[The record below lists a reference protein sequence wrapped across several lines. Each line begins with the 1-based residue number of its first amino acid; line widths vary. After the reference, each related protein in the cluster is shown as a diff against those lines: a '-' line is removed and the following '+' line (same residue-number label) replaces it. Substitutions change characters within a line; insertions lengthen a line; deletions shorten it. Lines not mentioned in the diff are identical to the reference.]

1 VSSSGSGK
9 RGLCGNLYDNWSDLL
24 CLAIYVPGL
33 KLSFRLDAGAS
44 EFACANR
51 RSHRLHSLHGL
62 PPVQTATKM
71 CGASDGDA
79 VHRQVSWLVPQER
92 TAVSQPPLPLPES
105 RAMKGQARR
114 ARRPTKSKTQQLAGK
129 DSSPTVEVR
138 RSSRRT
144 RTVTA
149 YRERDTIVVLIP
161 QRMSKA
167 DEQTFVRDMVEK
179 VLAREARATAP
190 RSDEALALRAQQ
202 LAATYLMPALD
213 QMPEPAGVFWVT
225 NQQQRWGSCT
235 PSTRLI
241 RLSHRLQPMPSWVV
255 DYVLLHELA
264 HLVEPVHS
272 EPFWSLVNR
281 YPEAEKAKG
290 YLEGYLA
297 GEGRPADE
305 SDVD

>member
-1 VSSSGSGK
+1 M
-9 RGLCGNLYDNWSDLL
+9 
-24 CLAIYVPGL
+24 
-33 KLSFRLDAGAS
+33 
-44 EFACANR
+44 
-51 RSHRLHSLHGL
+51 
-62 PPVQTATKM
+62 QTATKL

-105 RAMKGQARR
+105 RAMRGQARR
-114 ARRPTKSKTQQLAGK
+114 ARRPTKSKTQHKTQQLAGK
-129 DSSPTVEVR
+129 DSSLTVEVR

-264 HLVEPVHS
+264 HLVEPAHS

-297 GEGRPADE
+297 GEGRTADE

>member
-1 VSSSGSGK
+1 V
-9 RGLCGNLYDNWSDLL
+9 
-24 CLAIYVPGL
+24 
-33 KLSFRLDAGAS
+33 
-44 EFACANR
+44 
-51 RSHRLHSLHGL
+51 
-62 PPVQTATKM
+62 T
-71 CGASDGDA
+71 
-79 VHRQVSWLVPQER
+79 
-92 TAVSQPPLPLPES
+92 QPPLPLPKRGGNVKKS
-105 RAMKGQARR
+105 R
-114 ARRPTKSKTQQLAGK
+114 RRPRPI
-129 DSSPTVEVR
+129 SSDEPQSTAITSARVEVR

-179 VLAREARATAP
+179 VLAREARASAP
-190 RSDEALALRAQQ
+190 RGDEALASRARE
-202 LAATYLMPALD
+202 LAATYLAPAVE
-213 QMPEPAGVFWVT
+213 QIPEPTAVSWVT

-235 PSTRLI
+235 PSTGII

-264 HLVEPVHS
+264 HLIEPTHS
-272 EPFWSLVNR
+272 TSFWSLVSR
-281 YPEAEKAKG
+281 YPAAEKAKG

-297 GEGRPADE
+297 GQGRQAEP